1 MQIREALQQ
10 AKQILKAAAIDTA
23 SLDANLLLSHVTSLS
38 KVMLIAHDE
47 DELSKEQEDKLFSL
61 INKRK
66 SGYPIAYILGYKEFF
81 GLRLKVTE
89 DTLIP
94 RPDTETL
101 VEKALA
107 FNPQGKVLDLGT
119 GTGAI
124 ILALKS
130 ELKASI
136 DAYAVDLSK
145 KALEVA
151 SFNSQK
157 LNLPVTFIQSNW
169 FSKLG
174 DLKFSMIVSN
184 PPYIQ
189 KDDIHL
195 TQTSLP
201 FEPIQALTSDDDGLL
216 DIKLICKEAKKH
228 LENGAPLLIEHG
240 FNQGEKVRAI
250 FTEQG
255 YKNVATIKDLGG
267 NDRVTFGSF

>member
-10 AKQILKAAAIDTA
+10 AKQILKAATIDTA

-47 DELSKEQEDKLFSL
+47 DELSKEQEDKFFSL

-136 DAYAVDLSK
+136 DAYAVDMSK

-201 FEPIQALTSDDDGLL
+201 FEPIQALTSEEDGLL

>member
-23 SLDANLLLSHVTSLS
+23 SLDANLLLSHVTYLS

-47 DELSKEQEDKLFSL
+47 DELSKEQEDKFFSL

-119 GTGAI
+119 GSGAI

-216 DIKLICKEAKKH
+216 DIKLICKEAKDH

>member
-47 DELSKEQEDKLFSL
+47 DELSKEQEDKFFSL

-66 SGYPIAYILGYKEFF
+66 TGYPIAYILGYKEFF

-130 ELKASI
+130 ELKSSI

-201 FEPIQALTSDDDGLL
+201 FEPIQALTSEEDGLL

-250 FTEQG
+250 FTEHG

>member
-10 AKQILKAAAIDTA
+10 AKQILKAAAIDAA

-47 DELSKEQEDKLFSL
+47 DELSKEQEDKFFSL

-216 DIKLICKEAKKH
+216 DIKLICKEAKDH

>member
-47 DELSKEQEDKLFSL
+47 DELSKEQEDKFFSL

-250 FTEQG
+250 CTEQG
-255 YKNVATIKDLGG
+255 YRNVATIKDLGG

>member
-47 DELSKEQEDKLFSL
+47 DELSKEQEDKFFSL

-216 DIKLICKEAKKH
+216 DIKLICKEAKDH

-255 YKNVATIKDLGG
+255 YKNVVTIKDLGG

>member
-47 DELSKEQEDKLFSL
+47 DELSKEQEDKFFSL

-157 LNLPVTFIQSNW
+157 LNLAVTFIQSNW

-174 DLKFSMIVSN
+174 DLKFSMIVSCC
-184 PPYIQ
+184 
-189 KDDIHL
+189 
-195 TQTSLP
+195 TTRSVM
-201 FEPIQALTSDDDGLL
+201 AL
-216 DIKLICKEAKKH
+216 I
-228 LENGAPLLIEHG
+228 LLI
-240 FNQGEKVRAI
+240 NSSAV
-250 FTEQG
+250 
-255 YKNVATIKDLGG
+255 YP
-267 NDRVTFGSF
+267 

>member
-47 DELSKEQEDKLFSL
+47 DELSKEQEDKFFSL

-130 ELKASI
+130 ELKSSI

-195 TQTSLP
+195 TQTTLP

>member
-47 DELSKEQEDKLFSL
+47 DELSKEQEDKFFSL

-66 SGYPIAYILGYKEFF
+66 TGYPIAYILGYKEFF

-216 DIKLICKEAKKH
+216 DIKLICKEAKDH

>member
-47 DELSKEQEDKLFSL
+47 DELSKEQEDKFFSL

-130 ELKASI
+130 ELKSAI

-169 FSKLG
+169 FSMLG

-201 FEPIQALTSDDDGLL
+201 FEPIQALSSEEDGLL
-216 DIKLICKEAKKH
+216 DIKLICKEAKAH

>member
-47 DELSKEQEDKLFSL
+47 DELSKEQEDKFFSL

-66 SGYPIAYILGYKEFF
+66 TGYPIAYILGYKEFF

-130 ELKASI
+130 ELKSSI

-216 DIKLICKEAKKH
+216 DIKLICKEAKDH
-228 LENGAPLLIEHG
+228 LENGASLLIEHG

>member
-10 AKQILKAAAIDTA
+10 AKQILKAAAINTA

-47 DELSKEQEDKLFSL
+47 DELSKEQEDKFFSL

-130 ELKASI
+130 ELKSAI

-169 FSKLG
+169 FSMLG

-201 FEPIQALTSDDDGLL
+201 FEPIQALTSEEDGLL
-216 DIKLICKEAKKH
+216 DIKLICKEAKAH

>member
-47 DELSKEQEDKLFSL
+47 DELSKEQEDKFFSL

-130 ELKASI
+130 ELKSSI

-174 DLKFSMIVSN
+174 DLKFSLIVSN

>member
-1 MQIREALQQ
+1 MQIREAFQQ

-47 DELSKEQEDKLFSL
+47 DELSKEQEDKFFSL

-130 ELKASI
+130 ELKSSI

-201 FEPIQALTSDDDGLL
+201 FEPIQALTSEEEGLL

>member
-47 DELSKEQEDKLFSL
+47 DELSKEQEDKFFSL

-81 GLRLKVTE
+81 GLCLKVTE

>member
-47 DELSKEQEDKLFSL
+47 DELSKEQEDKFFSL

-201 FEPIQALTSDDDGLL
+201 FEPIQALTSEEDGLL

-228 LENGAPLLIEHG
+228 LETGAPLLIEHG

>member
-47 DELSKEQEDKLFSL
+47 DELSKEQEDKFFSL

-66 SGYPIAYILGYKEFF
+66 TGYPIAYILGYKEFF

-201 FEPIQALTSDDDGLL
+201 FEPIQALTSEEDGLL
-216 DIKLICKEAKKH
+216 DIKLICKEAKDH

>member
-47 DELSKEQEDKLFSL
+47 DELSKEQEDKFFSL

-130 ELKASI
+130 ELKSAI

-201 FEPIQALTSDDDGLL
+201 FEPIQALTSEEDGLL
-216 DIKLICKEAKKH
+216 DIKLICKEAKDH

>member
-47 DELSKEQEDKLFSL
+47 DELSKEQEDKFFSL

-66 SGYPIAYILGYKEFF
+66 TGYPIAYILGYKEFF
-81 GLRLKVTE
+81 RLRLKVTE

-130 ELKASI
+130 ELKSSI

>member
-47 DELSKEQEDKLFSL
+47 DELSKEQEDKFFSL

-169 FSKLG
+169 FSMLG

-201 FEPIQALTSDDDGLL
+201 FEPIQALTSEEDGLL
-216 DIKLICKEAKKH
+216 DIKLICKEAKAH

-267 NDRVTFGSF
+267 NDRVTFGLF

>member
-47 DELSKEQEDKLFSL
+47 DELSKEQEDKFFSL

-66 SGYPIAYILGYKEFF
+66 TGYPIAYILGYKEFF

-130 ELKASI
+130 ELKSSI

-267 NDRVTFGSF
+267 NYRVTFGSF

>member
-47 DELSKEQEDKLFSL
+47 DELSKEQEDKFFSL

-201 FEPIQALTSDDDGLL
+201 FEPIQALTSEEDGLL

-267 NDRVTFGSF
+267 NDRVTFGLF

>member
-47 DELSKEQEDKLFSL
+47 DELSKEQEDKFFSL

-130 ELKASI
+130 ELKSSI

-267 NDRVTFGSF
+267 NDRVTFGLF

>member
-47 DELSKEQEDKLFSL
+47 DELSKEQEDKFFSL

-216 DIKLICKEAKKH
+216 DIKLICKEAKDH

-240 FNQGEKVRAI
+240 FNQSEKVRAI

>member
-47 DELSKEQEDKLFSL
+47 DELSKEQEDKFFSL

-66 SGYPIAYILGYKEFF
+66 TGYPIAYILGYKEFF

-201 FEPIQALTSDDDGLL
+201 FEPIQALTSEEEGLL

>member
-47 DELSKEQEDKLFSL
+47 DELSKEQEDKFFSL

-169 FSKLG
+169 FSMLG

-216 DIKLICKEAKKH
+216 DIKLICKEAKDH

>member
-47 DELSKEQEDKLFSL
+47 DELSKEQEDKFFSL

-66 SGYPIAYILGYKEFF
+66 TGYPIAYILGYKEFF

-195 TQTSLP
+195 TKTSLP

-216 DIKLICKEAKKH
+216 DIKLICKEAKDH
-228 LENGAPLLIEHG
+228 LENSAPLLIEHG

>member
-47 DELSKEQEDKLFSL
+47 DELSKEQEDKFFSL

-66 SGYPIAYILGYKEFF
+66 TGYPIAYILGYKEFF

-130 ELKASI
+130 ELKSSI

-201 FEPIQALTSDDDGLL
+201 FEPIQALTSEEDGLL

-228 LENGAPLLIEHG
+228 LENGASLLIEHG

-267 NDRVTFGSF
+267 NDRVTFGLF

>member
-1 MQIREALQQ
+1 MQIREALLK

-47 DELSKEQEDKLFSL
+47 DELLKEQEDKFFSL

-66 SGYPIAYILGYKEFF
+66 TGYPIAYILGYKEFF
-81 GLRLKVTE
+81 GLSLKVTE

-130 ELKASI
+130 ELKSSI
-136 DAYAVDLSK
+136 DAYAVDLSE

-151 SFNSQK
+151 AYNSQK

-169 FSKLG
+169 FSNLG

-195 TQTSLP
+195 SQTSLP
-201 FEPIQALTSDDDGLL
+201 FEPIQALTSEDDGLL
-216 DIKLICKEAKKH
+216 DIKLICKEAKMH
-228 LENGAPLLIEHG
+228 LESGALLLIEHG

-250 FTEQG
+250 FTEHG
-255 YKNVATIKDLGG
+255 YKNVTTIKDLGG

>member
-1 MQIREALQQ
+1 MLLTF
-10 AKQILKAAAIDTA
+10 KQKIK
-23 SLDANLLLSHVTSLS
+23 
-38 KVMLIAHDE
+38 
-47 DELSKEQEDKLFSL
+47 LSKEQEDKFFSL

-228 LENGAPLLIEHG
+228 LENGVPLLIEHG

-267 NDRVTFGSF
+267 NDRVTFGLF

>member
-47 DELSKEQEDKLFSL
+47 DELSKEQEDKFFSL

-169 FSKLG
+169 FSMLG

-201 FEPIQALTSDDDGLL
+201 FEPIQALTSEEDGLL

>member
-47 DELSKEQEDKLFSL
+47 DELSKEQEDKFFSL

-66 SGYPIAYILGYKEFF
+66 SGYPIAYILGYKDFF

-201 FEPIQALTSDDDGLL
+201 FEPIQALTSEEDGLL

>member
-23 SLDANLLLSHVTSLS
+23 SLDANLLISHVTSLS

-47 DELSKEQEDKLFSL
+47 DELSKEQEDKFFSL

-66 SGYPIAYILGYKEFF
+66 TGYPIAYILGYKEFF

-130 ELKASI
+130 ELKSSI

-201 FEPIQALTSDDDGLL
+201 FEPIQALTSEEEGLL

>member
-47 DELSKEQEDKLFSL
+47 DELSKEQEDKFFSL

-66 SGYPIAYILGYKEFF
+66 TGYPIAYILGYKEFF

>member
-47 DELSKEQEDKLFSL
+47 DELSKEQEDKFFSL

-184 PPYIQ
+184 PPYIK

-201 FEPIQALTSDDDGLL
+201 FEPIQALTSDDDRLL

>member
-47 DELSKEQEDKLFSL
+47 DELSKEQEDKFFSL

-130 ELKASI
+130 ELKSSI

-151 SFNSQK
+151 FFNSQK

-201 FEPIQALTSDDDGLL
+201 FEPIQALTSEEDGLL

>member
-23 SLDANLLLSHVTSLS
+23 SLDANLLLSHVTSLT

-47 DELSKEQEDKLFSL
+47 DELSKEQEDKFFSL

>member
-1 MQIREALQQ
+1 
-10 AKQILKAAAIDTA
+10 
-23 SLDANLLLSHVTSLS
+23 
-38 KVMLIAHDE
+38 
-47 DELSKEQEDKLFSL
+47 L

-130 ELKASI
+130 ELKSAI

-216 DIKLICKEAKKH
+216 DIKLICKEAKDH

>member
-10 AKQILKAAAIDTA
+10 AKQILKAAAIDIA

-47 DELSKEQEDKLFSL
+47 DELSKEQEDKFFSL

>member
-10 AKQILKAAAIDTA
+10 AKQILKVAAIDTA

-47 DELSKEQEDKLFSL
+47 DELSKEQEDKFFSL

-66 SGYPIAYILGYKEFF
+66 TGYPIAYILGYKEFF